1 MTIPWNKIQNN
12 VLCDQSS
19 NYNLKM
25 EKININAKY
34 VQRVRVS
41 VRKYVYTA
49 YNLVTKEPT
58 VIVIISPGE
67 DWLSCLQLY
76 SKL

>member
-1 MTIPWNKIQNN
+1 
-12 VLCDQSS
+12 
-19 NYNLKM
+19 M

-67 DWLSCLQLY
+67 D
-76 SKL
+76 